1 MKSNLDSDFI
11 VRTLRTTAILL
22 LIFVPFGLYYFGV
35 YPTIAILSGAIWSFL
50 NLMFLTALVKAAIRA
65 GGPDGVSSAAWAF
78 VKFPLLYAAGYF
90 LLKVPVFDPVYL
102 LIGFSSL
109 MAVMLLKV
117 LGRVFLGLDN
127 SNAESQSEKLSRV
140 H

>member
-11 VRTLRTTAILL
+11 SRTLRTTAILL
-22 LIFVPFGLYYFGV
+22 LIFVPFGLYYAGV

-65 GGPDGVSSAAWAF
+65 EGADGASSAAWAF

-102 LIGFSSL
+102 LIGFSIL
-109 MAVMLLKV
+109 MLVMLLKV
-117 LGRVFLGLDN
+117 LGRVLLGLD
-127 SNAESQSEKLSRV
+127 SPSVQPKSEKLSKV

>member
-11 VRTLRTTAILL
+11 SRTLRTTSILL
-22 LIFVPFGLYYFGV
+22 LIFVPFGLYYIGV

-50 NLMFLTALVKAAIRA
+50 NLMFLTALVKAAIRPQGA
-65 GGPDGVSSAAWAF
+65 DGASSAAWAF

-90 LLKVPVFDPVYL
+90 LLKVPVFDPVDL

-117 LGRVFLGLDN
+117 LGRALLGLDN
-127 SNAESQSEKLSRV
+127 SGTQPQSEKLGKA

>member
-11 VRTLRTTAILL
+11 SRTLKTTAILV
-22 LIFVPFGLYYFGV
+22 LIFVPFGLYYFGI

-50 NLMFLTALVKAAIRA
+50 NLMFLTALVKAAIRV
-65 GGPDGVSSAAWAF
+65 DGADGASSAAWAL

-90 LLKVPVFDPVYL
+90 LLKVPQFDPVHL

-109 MAVMLLKV
+109 LAVMLLKV

-127 SNAESQSEKLSRV
+127 TTTRSESEKLSKV